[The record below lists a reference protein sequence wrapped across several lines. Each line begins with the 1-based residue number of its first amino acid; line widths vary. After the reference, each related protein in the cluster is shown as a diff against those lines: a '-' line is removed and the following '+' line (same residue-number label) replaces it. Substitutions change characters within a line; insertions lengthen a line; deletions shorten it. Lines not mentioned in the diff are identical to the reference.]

1 MKHEK
6 TMQAS
11 LESIPEITGWV
22 DQLLTKAGCTV
33 KARRQIDVALD
44 EILSNIARY
53 AYPEKEGSMTVEI
66 DMDEETGMLS
76 LTFRDEGVPFDPLA
90 KEEPDVT
97 LGVRERAVGGLGIFL
112 VKKMMDEVIYRR
124 EGKEN
129 ILRLYKKVK

>member
-53 AYPEKEGSMTVEI
+53 AYPDGEGSMTVEI
-66 DMDEETGMLS
+66 DMDEETGLLC
-76 LTFRDEGVPFDPLA
+76 LTFRDEGIPFDPLG

-112 VKKMMDEVIYRR
+112 VKKMMDKVSYRR
-124 EGKEN
+124 EGKEK
-129 ILRLYKKVK
+129 ILSLYKKVK

>member
-66 DMDEETGMLS
+66 DLDEETGMLS

>member
-66 DMDEETGMLS
+66 DLDEETGMLS
-76 LTFRDEGVPFDPLA
+76 LTFRDEGIPFDPLG

-124 EGKEN
+124 EGKQN

>member
-66 DMDEETGMLS
+66 DLDEETGMLS

-124 EGKEN
+124 EGKQN
-129 ILRLYKKVK
+129 ILCLHKKVK

>member
-76 LTFRDEGVPFDPLA
+76 LTFRDEGIPFDPLG

-112 VKKMMDEVIYRR
+112 VKKMMDKVSYRR

-129 ILRLYKKVK
+129 ILSLYKKVK

>member
-6 TMQAS
+6 TIQAS

-22 DQLLTKAGCTV
+22 DQLLAMADCTV

-53 AYPEKEGSMTVEI
+53 AYPDAEGSMTVEI
-66 DMDEETGMLS
+66 DLDEETGMLS

>member
-6 TMQAS
+6 TIQAS

-53 AYPEKEGSMTVEI
+53 AYPDGEGSMTVEI
-66 DMDEETGMLS
+66 DLDEETGLLC

-112 VKKMMDEVIYRR
+112 VKKMMDKVSYRR

-129 ILRLYKKVK
+129 ILSLYKKVK

>member
-124 EGKEN
+124 EGKQN

>member
-124 EGKEN
+124 EGKQN
-129 ILRLYKKVK
+129 ILSLHKKVK